1 MADIYASLF
10 GEVRSLLSQPLTSKR
25 FNALLQCLGT
35 LQDKHYLEALLI
47 PYCLDSPQFRA
58 LDFRPFDDAPLHYW
72 TDPRALLTN
81 VLRVKPGEPG
91 FWGDALLPLCMTAP
105 FMRNIQ
111 WLTLDEVTWDGN
123 FWNAFLTWERLPQIK
138 CLSISCWGLSVWD
151 VKSLLTQDLPKLE
164 VLILEGSY
172 FSAQEQKT
180 LRQIADSRQ
189 DFDLLIIQVPEV

>member
-58 LDFRPFDDAPLHYW
+58 LDFRPFDNAPLHYW

-81 VLRVKPGEPG
+81 VLRVTPNDPGAEG
-91 FWGDALLPLCMTAP
+91 GESLPSSMTAP

-111 WLTLDEVTWDGN
+111 WLSLDEVTWSQP
-123 FWNAFLTWERLPQIK
+123 FWKAFLTWDRLPQIK

-151 VKSLLTQDLPKLE
+151 IKSLLTQDLPKLE
-164 VLILEGSY
+164 VLILEKSY
-172 FSAQEQKT
+172 LSAQEQKT

-189 DFDLLIIQVPEV
+189 DFDLLIIQGP